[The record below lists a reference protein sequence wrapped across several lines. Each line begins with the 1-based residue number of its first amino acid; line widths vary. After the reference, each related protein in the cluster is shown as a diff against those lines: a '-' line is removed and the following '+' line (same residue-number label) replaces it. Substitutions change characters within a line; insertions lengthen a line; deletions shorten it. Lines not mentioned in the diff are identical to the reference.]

1 MAAAATPTVIEHDG
15 IKYRV
20 RVSIG
25 TTASTN
31 PKDMHIL
38 NVNDVSN
45 PFMVDTDEF
54 AGHVAFMI
62 KGQNQIYGYEA
73 GQKQD
78 GLKAV
83 KDSKWFENAATAG
96 RGENI
101 HCLEIVGRFKR
112 EWTGDQVVFATVF
125 EKPLKLPPFTSVAVK
140 FIKAIYT
147 GLQVDVCCPQPYFI
161 GQLLNSTDTIRVTPI
176 SQTSLLNGEY
186 KDKNIPQWP
195 SYNGEIIPEDTALII
210 PAEEVKKRPKLTTD
224 AAARRNHF
232 SKQKHYSKHRYLT
245 DHVYGFELFNPFL
258 DCAKFSVKLAGLNID
273 LFKYFNG
280 QPLTYSIRTQDA
292 SITFLTLVIDLVPV
306 EDLASV

>member
-1 MAAAATPTVIEHDG
+1 MPEPTIIEHDG
-15 IKYRV
+15 IRYRV
-20 RVSIG
+20 RVSVG
-25 TTASTN
+25 TTASTS

-54 AGHVAFMI
+54 VGHVAFMI
-62 KGQNQIYGYEA
+62 KGQDRIWGYEA

-78 GLKAV
+78 GLKPV
-83 KDSKWFENAATAG
+83 PDSKWFENAAKAG

-101 HCLEIVGRFKR
+101 NCLQIVGRFKR
-112 EWTGDQVVFATVF
+112 EWTGDQVIFATVF
-125 EKPLKLPPFTSVAVK
+125 ERPLKLPPFTSVALR

-161 GQLLNSTDTIRVTPI
+161 GQLLNSTDTVHVTSVSSTI
-176 SQTSLLNGEY
+176 LLNGEY
-186 KDKNIPQWP
+186 KDKKIPQWP
-195 SYNGEIIPEDTALII
+195 SYHGEILVEDTSLVI
-210 PAEEVKKRPKLTTD
+210 PPEEIKRRPKLSTD
-224 AAARRNHF
+224 PAARRQHF
-232 SKQKHYSKHRYLT
+232 SKAKHYSKHRYLT

-258 DCAKFSVKLAGLNID
+258 DCARFSVKLAGFNID

-292 SITFLTLVIDLVPV
+292 SVTFLTFVIDLVPV
-306 EDLASV
+306 EDLATV